1 MPFMVAGNPQAR
13 GLAVLRVL
21 LGVFFIFEALGKRA
35 WLLDTAPLDSM
46 LHNWLQGAGPAS
58 RWYLETVCLP
68 GVAVFARVVPLGEAA
83 AGLALLTGTYT
94 RLAAFMAL
102 LMVLNFHVASG
113 VIFKYAFL
121 TNGFGLPVL
130 GGLLALALGGVGL
143 PFSINKK

>member
-1 MPFMVAGNPQAR
+1 MAFLLSGNPQAR
-13 GLAVLRVL
+13 GLAVLRIM
-21 LGVFFIFEALGKRA
+21 LGVFFVFEAVGKRA
-35 WLLDTAPLDSM
+35 WLLDTAPLTAM
-46 LHNWLQGAGPAS
+46 LQGWLQTAGPYS

-68 GVAVFARVVPLGEAA
+68 GLAIFARLVPLGEAA
-83 AGLALLTGTYT
+83 TGLALITGTYT

-113 VIFKYAFL
+113 AIFRYAFL

-143 PFSINKK
+143 PFSVNKK